1 MSNNSDLF
9 SQSPII
15 QEYTVSEISTLVR
28 NRLEQGLERVRVR
41 GEISN
46 LSKQSSGH
54 LYFDLKDSVAVL
66 NVACWRPVAAR
77 ITFSV
82 TDGTQVVVT
91 GRMTTY
97 PGRSRYQ
104 LIVDNMDLAG
114 QGALLLE
121 LLERKKKLEV
131 EGLFSQERKKKLPFL
146 PRTVGLITSPTGA
159 VIQDILHRLQ
169 ERFPVRLL
177 LWPVAVQ
184 GNMAADQVIKAIE
197 GFNNLPLSL
206 GYRPDVLV
214 IARGGGSFEDLW
226 PFNDE
231 RLVRSVAAS
240 SIPIISAIGHET
252 DTTLIDLAADYRAPT
267 PTAAAEI
274 IVPARQDL
282 LRQLQEIYVRLN
294 LLFQQKFDKGHILL
308 TGLGRVFERPEN
320 LYETQLQ
327 QLDEIDE
334 RLHRAIKRF
343 CSDKKQY
350 VLAVADK
357 LNYGTNQIRFV
368 DQHYQQIGQRLRSS
382 IETLYYHRQQQAGG
396 ISISQAAVWRF
407 YQARNN
413 LILVEQQL
421 KSNWTSRQHD
431 SQVRL
436 ATYAYQL
443 VSPLSLVDS
452 LFNNL
457 KTQIHFKNYLYRQ
470 VVQKKNQEFHIAQEY
485 VNIRQLKRIWEELDQ
500 KVDNLSSTLD
510 GLSVT
515 RLLKRGFL
523 LAHDQAGGLLDD
535 ITKLVVGETIQ
546 LQFWNGTAEA
556 IIKGK
561 QP

>member
-1 MSNNSDLF
+1 MSNNPDLF
-9 SQSPII
+9 SPSPMIR
-15 QEYTVSEISTLVR
+15 EYTVSEISTLVR

-82 TDGTQVVVT
+82 TDGIQVVVT

-121 LLERKKKLEV
+121 LLERKKKLDV

-159 VIQDILHRLQ
+159 VIQDIVHRLQ

-294 LLFQQKFDKGHILL
+294 LLFQQNCDKGHILL

-334 RLHRAIKRF
+334 RLNRAIKRF

-350 VLAVADK
+350 FFAVADK
-357 LNYGTNQIRFV
+357 LNYGASQIRFV

-382 IETLYYHRQQQAGG
+382 IGTFYHHRQQQASG

-407 YQARNN
+407 YQARDT
-413 LILVEQQL
+413 LVLAEQQL
-421 KSNWTSRQHD
+421 KSNWNGRQNDSR
-431 SQVRL
+431 VRL

-443 VSPLSLVDS
+443 VSPLYLVNS

-457 KTQIHFKNYLYRQ
+457 KAQIRFKNYLYRQ
-470 VVQKKNQEFHIAQEY
+470 VLQKKNQEFYITQEY
-485 VNIRQLKRIWEELDQ
+485 VSVGRLQRMWEELDQ
-500 KVDNLSSTLD
+500 RIDNLSSTLD
-510 GLSVT
+510 GLSVS

-523 LAHDQAGGLLDD
+523 LAYDQAGGLLDD
-535 ITKLVVGETIQ
+535 ITKMLVGETVQ

-561 QP
+561 HP